1 MRGMGERGKV
11 WGERWRGGGW
21 RGRDVCECVV

>member
-11 WGERWRGGGW
+11 WRERWKGGREGW
-21 RGRDVCECVV
+21 GVEGQGCM